1 MAKDSADKK
10 QEKLAKSDKKAADKK
25 SAQKKKQANP
35 FQKFIRYCKDLKSE
49 IKKVVWPSAKQIKNN
64 SIVVL
69 AFVVISAVFLS
80 LIDLGLGQLVALVFG

>member
-10 QEKLAKSDKKAADKK
+10 QEKLTKSEKKAADKK
-25 SAQKKKQANP
+25 STQKKKKANP

-64 SIVVL
+64 SIVV
-69 AFVVISAVFLS
+69 FVVISAVFLS

>member
-1 MAKDSADKK
+1 MAKDSEDKK
-10 QEKLAKSDKKAADKK
+10 QEKLAKSSKKTADKK
-25 SAQKKKQANP
+25 STQKKKQANL

-49 IKKVVWPSAKQIKNN
+49 IKKVVWPSAKQVKNN

-69 AFVVISAVFLS
+69 VFVAISAVFLS

>member
-1 MAKDSADKK
+1 MN
-10 QEKLAKSDKKAADKK
+10 KLYE
-25 SAQKKKQANP
+25 KKKKANP

-69 AFVVISAVFLS
+69 TFVVISAVFLS